1 MLPQTMIPHRPPGV
15 RPLCLYAL
23 FFIFLGCGKTAVL
36 PSSPI
41 VAMVDDDSISLKE
54 LKTAFMDAEL
64 KDALD
69 ETSESVRELK
79 RNLLNQLIEHHLFL
93 AEAARLKLEVG
104 EEEMKRT
111 VEQIK
116 NDYAPGEFETM
127 LQNRKTN
134 FETWREELRQE
145 LLAQKVVNQA
155 VPQKIQI
162 PEEDVQSY
170 YKLHLKDFM
179 RPAEVR
185 ARQIVVAN
193 EEAAKAIR
201 LQLTQGADFAL
212 LASDRSLSPDKERG
226 GDLGLFAK
234 GEMPEEFDIVFTL
247 AIGKI
252 SPIVKTAY
260 GYHIFKVEERHPAKP
275 MPPSEAAERIRAQL
289 AQEQREKLFIS
300 WVAGLKG
307 KARITI
313 NNQILFQPIG
323 RAESPSESAHD

>member
-1 MLPQTMIPHRPPGV
+1 MSPQTMTPHRPLGV
-15 RPLCLYAL
+15 KPFCLYAL
-23 FFIFLGCGKTAVL
+23 FLLFLGCGKTAVL

-41 VAMVDDDSISLKE
+41 VAMVDEDSISLKE
-54 LKTAFMDAEL
+54 LKAAFMDVEL
-64 KDALD
+64 KGSLD
-69 ETSESVRELK
+69 ETSDSVKELK

-104 EEEMKRT
+104 ADEINRA

-116 NDYAPGEFETM
+116 ADYAPGEFETM
-127 LQNRKTN
+127 LQNRRTH
-134 FETWREELRQE
+134 FEEWREQLRQE
-145 LLAQKVVNQA
+145 LLTQKVINQA
-155 VPQKIQI
+155 VPQNIQI
-162 PEEDVQSY
+162 REKDVQSY
-170 YKLHLKDFM
+170 YKLHSKDFM
-179 RPAEVR
+179 RANEVR

-201 LQLTQGADFAL
+201 LQLTQGADFAS

-226 GDLGLFAK
+226 GDLGFFTQ

-247 AIGKI
+247 GIGKI

-260 GYHIFKVEERHPAKP
+260 GYHIFKVEEQHPAKP

-289 AQEQREKLFIS
+289 AQERREKLFAA

-313 NNQILFQPIG
+313 NNQILYQPIG